1 MRLKDLSVAGN
12 LYDLLKNMS
21 AISQEA
27 QWISSTFHAPYILIP
42 QMNIAGK
49 AKLSSKY
56 LPGTS
61 KVSGIYFY
69 TPDFCFL
76 NSSGP
81 TRSMIQPK
89 ASSAHGTTRSQPG
102 T

>member
-1 MRLKDLSVAGN
+1 VRLKDLSVAGN

-49 AKLSSKY
+49 A
-56 LPGTS
+56 
-61 KVSGIYFY
+61 
-69 TPDFCFL
+69 
-76 NSSGP
+76 
-81 TRSMIQPK
+81 
-89 ASSAHGTTRSQPG
+89 
-102 T
+102 